1 LKEKGI
7 KIKPKPMKKTSGT
20 EKQGFALVSASPMIK
35 RETGLASFII
45 PGGVIKDDASSV
57 VAMTEKGC

>member
-1 LKEKGI
+1 
-7 KIKPKPMKKTSGT
+7 MKKTSGT